1 MDLASAFDLTLDGEI
16 EAKFSALKNLQ
27 AKKIKLIASTIEQK
41 DKEIA
46 KLKLLSQ
53 DNRRTQ
59 MINALKDKLD
69 EYEAILNYLK
79 IEFTK
84 NTELSME
91 DVNNM
96 IIKKTL
102 DGPKT
107 FRPATREEMEN
118 RIIDLEKKIKKVSS
132 SNEKNSVSGGGSAN
146 SSRRPSIAN
155 DKSSL
160 PEDVQR
166 MGNMLAEINSL
177 KTTIKVKDQLF
188 EQQKGE
194 IVRLKLRNAELKSL
208 DEEANFQESTIRE
221 LKASNDRLHTELD
234 SFAKKIAEL
243 TEENM
248 ILQSDNELGV
258 EQQHLELEGLQDQ
271 CERLLQQN
279 ASLLGRMAE
288 LESELER
295 TNSNRNASPPRVAGS
310 NNPLQEKLVLYE
322 TKNKTLT
329 DKLKDLEKKF
339 LALKEDNAANINQKE
354 NIVREKNLIIRDRD
368 AEIKRLNDKIL
379 SEISKRGSNSD
390 NADVKKS
397 FDASN
402 NVANA
407 NSMLLTAQ
415 KEIERLELL
424 NSDLKKQLKNQS
436 TPSTQNT
443 DKSEYINLLTV
454 LMDHHKAIVK
464 NIINDRNVNSLVVTP
479 QSLHSAIEK
488 LLKIC
493 DDKDLMSKLSTF
505 SRYMDEVDDQLPTE
519 DDEELHIT
527 KSLN

>member
-1 MDLASAFDLTLDGEI
+1 MDLASAFDLSLDGEI

-118 RIIDLEKKIKKVSS
+118 RIIDLEKKVKKISS
-132 SNEKNSVSGGGSAN
+132 SSEKHGSSGGGSAN

-155 DKSSL
+155 EKTSL
-160 PEDVQR
+160 PEDIQR
-166 MGNMLAEINSL
+166 MGNMIAEISSH

-208 DEEANFQESTIRE
+208 DEEANLQESTIRE
-221 LKASNDRLHTELD
+221 LKSSNDRLHAELD
-234 SFAKKIAEL
+234 IYSKKIAEL

-288 LESELER
+288 LESELEKSNDKKNITQPR
-295 TNSNRNASPPRVAGS
+295 TTGS

-329 DKLKDLEKKF
+329 DKVKDLEKKV
-339 LALKEDNAANINQKE
+339 LTLREENAANINQRE
-354 NIVREKNLIIRDRD
+354 NILREKNLIIRDRD

-379 SEISKRGSNSD
+379 SEISKRSNAE
-390 NADVKKS
+390 NADNKKS
-397 FDASN
+397 FDASSN
-402 NVANA
+402 ATNV
-407 NSMLLTAQ
+407 NSMLITAQ
-415 KEIERLELL
+415 KEIDRLELI
-424 NSDLKKQLKNQS
+424 NGDLKKQLK
-436 TPSTQNT
+436 TPPATNT
-443 DKSEYINLLTV
+443 DKNELTNLLII
-454 LMDHHKAIVK
+454 LMDHHQDIVK
-464 NIINDRNVNSLVVTP
+464 SVVKDKKINSLIVTP

-493 DDKDLMSKLSTF
+493 EDQNLISMLSSF
-505 SRYMDEVDDQLPTE
+505 SNYMDEIDDQLTKE